1 MFCRAKIGVVLA
13 LAGTLSGW
21 AAPLNL
27 EQKNP
32 ALLRDGLVSPG
43 VLKPSQTNAKF
54 GTASRWHGLK
64 VRKIPS
70 ATKLTPKVRIDG
82 FVITKGAGPA
92 NIPSKALLNA
102 TAKK

>member
-32 ALLRDGLVSPG
+32 ALLRAGLVSPA
-43 VLKPSQTNAKF
+43 VLNPSQTKTKF
-54 GTASRWHGLK
+54 STTSRWRK
-64 VRKIPS
+64 VKVQKIAPS
-70 ATKLTPKVRIDG
+70 TKAGVNG
-82 FVITKGAGPA
+82 FVITKAPDA
-92 NIPSKALLNA
+92 ASKPSEVMLGSD
-102 TAKK
+102 AKK